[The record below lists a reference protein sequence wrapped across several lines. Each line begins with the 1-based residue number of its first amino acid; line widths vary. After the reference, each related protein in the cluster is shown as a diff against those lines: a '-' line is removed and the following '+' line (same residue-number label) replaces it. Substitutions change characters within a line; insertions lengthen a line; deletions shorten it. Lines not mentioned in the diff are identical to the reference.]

1 MASRGCLAGAEHR
14 GGRGVEGRLCVG
26 SGASGLGPKVAAEK
40 DKVHAVCKWPSVWA
54 AEEMASSP
62 PNLVQSPVGSA
73 ESEEGQ
79 GCENYI
85 SGLAEQIT
93 HPMLLEDEDSPVNHV
108 PWVLEGNKQV
118 WSNQKT
124 LLPTSPQSILTG
136 IGCCNWDSSRTTSP
150 AGLSSGVSSPPTP
163 VAAPE
168 VEEDD
173 ALDLLYEE
181 LLRLKMEDEIKSSQQ
196 QQKLQL
202 QQQEQQHRYQQLL
215 LKMRQS
221 TVTAPSLVAFDGYGV
236 KGKGSSLFPEGSPT
250 DDKGSSTAGATEGYL
265 RNRSRNEEQNHKES
279 RARKQAGSCWGSPAL
294 QQQHYQSNSGG
305 GNGWQ
310 RNRCGVDTTQSQH
323 HHFSFSS
330 SQQQVMNGS
339 GMRAVFL
346 GIPGSRE
353 SGGTGVFLPRR
364 IGSGPDFK
372 RKPACSTVLLPSR
385 IVQALNLNVED
396 TLSCPLLSPTATT
409 RRDYSSPNPTWRRNT
424 TPIPVKR
431 SDPSCP
437 PLQEVAPN
445 ISLPTEWTY

>member
-1 MASRGCLAGAEHR
+1 M
-14 GGRGVEGRLCVG
+14 EGRLCVG
-26 SGASGLGPKVAAEK
+26 SGTSGLGPKVAAENS
-40 DKVHAVCKWPSVWA
+40 KVHKWSSVWA
-54 AEEMASSP
+54 AEEMAFSP
-62 PNLVQSPVGSA
+62 PNLVESPAASA

-79 GCENYI
+79 ECEDYI
-85 SGLAEQIT
+85 SGLAEQKARS
-93 HPMLLEDEDSPVNHV
+93 MLQEDEDSLVNHV
-108 PWVLEGNKQV
+108 PWLLEGNKQI
-118 WSNQKT
+118 WSNRKT
-124 LLPTSPQSILTG
+124 LLPSSPQSILTG
-136 IGCCNWDSSRTTSP
+136 IGCCNWDSSPTTSP
-150 AGLSSGVSSPPTP
+150 QGVSSPPTP

-196 QQKLQL
+196 QKLQL

-221 TVTAPSLVAFDGYGV
+221 TVTAPSLVAFDGCGV
-236 KGKGSSLFPEGSPT
+236 TGKGGNLYPVGSPT
-250 DDKGSSTAGATEGYL
+250 DDKGSSTAGATDGYL
-265 RNRSRNEEQNHKES
+265 RSRARNEEQNHQES
-279 RARKQAGSCWGSPAL
+279 RARKQAGACWGGPAL
-294 QQQHYQSNSGG
+294 QQHYQSNSGS

-310 RNRCGVDTTQSQH
+310 RNCVDTTQSQY

-330 SQQQVMNGS
+330 SQQQAMNGS

-346 GIPGSRE
+346 GVPGSRE

-364 IGSGPDFK
+364 IGSGPDLK

-396 TLSCPLLSPTATT
+396 TLSCPLPPPATT
-409 RRDYSSPNPTWRRNT
+409 TPRRDYSSPTPTSRRNT
-424 TPIPVKR
+424 IPIKR
-431 SDPSCP
+431 SDLRDEWSPSRNHTSCP

-445 ISLPTEWTY
+445 ISLPIEWTY